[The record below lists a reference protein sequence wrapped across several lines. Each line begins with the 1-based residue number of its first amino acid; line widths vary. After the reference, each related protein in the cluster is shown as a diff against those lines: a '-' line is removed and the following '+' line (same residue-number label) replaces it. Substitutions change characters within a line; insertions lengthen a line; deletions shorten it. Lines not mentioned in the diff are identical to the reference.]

1 MTGSATGES
10 EPQGEEPAVREARH
24 GAVCL
29 LTLNAPA
36 RRNALTGP
44 LREALHDRLA
54 AAMAAPEVRAIVLT
68 GAGGTFCAGGDIAA
82 MAPGA
87 GLEGRARVER
97 LQRIAHLLIGG
108 PKPVFAAVEGH
119 AAGAGLGLAAA
130 CDVVVTASDAQF
142 TSAFARV
149 GLMPDM
155 AALWTLPWRIG
166 LGATRRLVLCGETL
180 SGSEAVRIGLAEYET
195 PPGGA
200 LAAALARAT
209 AVAAGPAQAFSLAKA
224 MMARHPLALD
234 AFLRSEADGQGLL
247 FTSADFAEGRAAFL
261 EKRPPAFSAD

>member
-1 MTGSATGES
+1 MTAI
-10 EPQGEEPAVREARH
+10 EPAPDAGPDAPVLRAQH

-36 RRNALTGP
+36 RRNALSGAV
-44 LREALHDRLA
+44 REALHAHLA

-82 MAPGA
+82 MTPGA
-87 GLEGRARVER
+87 GLDGRARVER

-130 CDVVVTASDAQF
+130 CDVVVTAGDAQF
-142 TSAFARV
+142 TSAFDRV

-155 AALWTLPWRIG
+155 GALWTLPWRIG
-166 LGATRRLVLCGETL
+166 LGATRRLVLCGETIG
-180 SGSEAVRIGLAEYET
+180 GSEAVRIGLAEYET

-200 LAAALARAT
+200 LDAALERAQ
-209 AVAAGPAQAFSLAKA
+209 AVAAGPAHAFSMAKA
-224 MMARHPLALD
+224 MLARHPLALD
-234 AFLRSEADGQGLL
+234 AFLRAEADGQGLL

-261 EKRPPAFSAD
+261 EKRRPAFPAD